1 MPAEQNSISFETGR
15 NGAALH
21 LARRALLLDP
31 THEKSVSREQRALA
45 ASAADSQQA
54 EATALFERFAPHGRL
69 RQADLSAL
77 CAPHR
82 STPSQPG
89 WFSIARFVSRSQ
101 ATGADLV
108 DDAYWTATCGAL
120 GANPGNQL
128 NCVESLATVRMMG
141 ACADEGL
148 TEGHLRQLYCGE
160 GAWAEGREADYR
172 AVFGPPAKE
181 HVSDIC
187 T

>member
-1 MPAEQNSISFETGR
+1 MAPHCTSPDGHCSLTPRTRSQCHANS
-15 NGAALH
+15 
-21 LARRALLLDP
+21 ARWPQAPP
-31 THEKSVSREQRALA
+31 THSRR
-45 ASAADSQQA
+45 
-54 EATALFERFAPHGRL
+54 RPL
-69 RQADLSAL
+69 RCLSASRRTEGCAKRTSPP
-77 CAPHR
+77 CAPHIGPLHR
-82 STPSQPG
+82 SLG
-89 WFSIARFVSRSQ
+89 WFSIARFVFRSQ

-172 AVFGPPAKE
+172 AVFGSPAKE